1 MANLGLLGAL
11 GGLGTGLQTAGQTL
25 FNNEIDKDRELR
37 LEAIRSREYARA
49 RADQVADMDRSFGE
63 QKELMKLQSDYRQ
76 DEAAFGMDLTLDR
89 DEKLSL
95 QRIKEDGLQRGFV
108 KDQAELDRQFEASN
122 IVNFET
128 DQEGNVF
135 AFTRDGKVRTLSG
148 EDGGAL
154 LNNANPLLNYAM
166 DMTQS
171 FNARINSSGL
181 YEDDPAIANL
191 VEARD
196 TALRY
201 VYASLRQGS
210 TQFGLEGLLNL
221 DSSQGTVDQSMVDMG
236 MELFEDS
243 SETERNATGF
253 GSIGGSELNN
263 ARERFRTNF
272 PREYAEIL
280 KKLGR

>member
-11 GGLGTGLQTAGQTL
+11 GGLGTGLQSAGQTL
-25 FNNEIDKDRELR
+25 FNNQIDKDRELR

-49 RADQVADMDRSFGE
+49 RTDQIADMDRSFEE
-63 QKELMKLQSDYRQ
+63 QKKLMKIQSDYRQ
-76 DEAAFGMDLTLDR
+76 DEAEFGMDLTLDR

-95 QRIKEDGLQRGFV
+95 ARIKEDGIARGFTA
-108 KDQAELDRQFEASN
+108 DQAELDRKFQASN

-135 AFTRDGKVRTLSG
+135 AFTRDGKVQTLTG

-196 TALRY
+196 VGLRY
-201 VYASLRQGS
+201 VFAALSQGS
-210 TQFGLEGLLNL
+210 TQFGLESFLGLDPN
-221 DSSQGTVDQSMVDMG
+221 QGIPDQSMIDIG
-236 MELFEDS
+236 MQLFEDS
-243 SETERNATGF
+243 SDIERSFMGRSTSGT
-253 GSIGGSELNN
+253 ELNN
-263 ARERFRTNF
+263 ARTQFQMDY
-272 PREYAEIL
+272 PSEYAEIL
-280 KKLGR
+280 RRLGRQ